1 VESRA
6 TDQPAPIIP
15 HGGPEELFGLGV
27 MRAKGRQAIG
37 SMTTGP
43 WLRGNDGRASAGSL
57 GVLLDDVLG
66 QAIHLAYRPPDSWS
80 VTTELSIDFR
90 ARSPLDSSRIT
101 ADAEAVD
108 TSPSGG
114 LARGQAFDEHGRLL
128 AIATTWHR
136 YAPGVPAS
144 VLAPQLPPAVGD
156 RGESMAELLGARIE
170 GETLVV
176 AWRPELGNPL
186 GVVIHGGIV
195 AAAAELAGTRALA
208 APGLET
214 ESLRIIYLRPA
225 EGEVTFEPRIVHR
238 GRSLAVVEVVARA
251 ETGKPCAHTTL
262 TYRSPRPA

>member
-1 VESRA
+1 VESQA
-6 TDQPAPIIP
+6 APIIP
-15 HGGPEELFGLGV
+15 YGGPEKLFGLGGI
-27 MRAKGRQAIG
+27 RAEGRQAIG

-43 WLRGNDGRASAGSL
+43 WLRGTDGRAAAGSL

-90 ARSPLDSSRIT
+90 ARPPLDGSCVT

-108 TSPSGG
+108 INPSGG
-114 LARGQAFDEHGRLL
+114 LARGQAFDDHGRLL

-136 YAPGVPAS
+136 YAPGVPT
-144 VLAPQLPPAVGD
+144 PPPPPPLGD
-156 RGESMAELLGARIE
+156 RGESMTELLGARTE
-170 GETLVV
+170 GEALVV
-176 AWRPELGNPL
+176 TWRPELGNPL
-186 GVVIHGGIV
+186 GTVIHGGVV

-208 APGLET
+208 APDLET

-238 GRSLAVVEVVARA
+238 GRSLAVVEVTARA
-251 ETGKPCAHTTL
+251 TTGKPRAHTTL
-262 TYRSPRPA
+262 TYRSLHPARLS